1 MLSKF
6 YWGTIRRSI
15 VAFGNMFN
23 NITIDRKDNTGNV
36 IQTLRVPLAYA
47 PRQKFLTVIAE
58 QPVVEETRQQVVLPR
73 MSFEMTSLVYDPQRR
88 VSLVQQNR
96 VVNSTTTTLNAQYAP
111 TPYNIGISLYVYAK
125 NQDDA
130 LQIVEQILPYFNP
143 DYNLSIKAIPSM
155 NITHDLPIILE
166 NITFEDD
173 YEGDLTSRRSIIWT
187 FNFNMKLNFYGPVNK
202 QGVIRRVNVDTF
214 SDQALSKRINQYEVS
229 VTPDTAVPGD
239 NIDFAETFTDF

>member
-6 YWGTIRRSI
+6 YWGTVRRSI

-23 NITIDRKDNTGNV
+23 NITIDRKNSQGAI

-58 QPVVEETRQQVVLPR
+58 QPVIEETNQQVILPR
-73 MSFEMTSLVYDPQRR
+73 MSFEMTSLTYDPQRR

-96 VVNSTTTTLNAQYAP
+96 TVNSTTTSLNVQYAP
-111 TPYNIGISLYVYAK
+111 TPYNMGISLYVYSK

-155 NITHDLPIILE
+155 NITHDLPIILD
-166 NITFEDD
+166 NVSFEDD

-187 FNFNMKLNFYGPVNK
+187 FNFTLKLNFYGPVNK

-214 SDQALSKRINQYEVS
+214 SDSALSRRINQYEVS
-229 VTPDTAVPGD
+229 VTPTTAVPGD
-239 NIDFAETFTDF
+239 DIDFSETFTDF